1 MKNLNAIPKAL
12 LQNIEILFTDIDD
25 TITTDGQLSATAF
38 ESIWKL
44 HESGVKVIPVT
55 GRPAGWCEMI
65 ARFWPVNGIVGEN
78 GAFYF
83 QYHNR
88 QMKRWFARPEE
99 QRKKDLL
106 QLELLKKKI
115 LNEVPGCAV
124 SSDQF
129 CRLFD
134 LAIDFCEDVV
144 PLPQNKIDQIVQIFK
159 AAGAQAKVSSI
170 HVNGWFGEFD
180 KLSTTKVFLQDALQL
195 KFESAQNMI
204 AFCGDSP
211 NDEPMFGAF
220 NNSFGVANIRRFE
233 SQLKSK
239 PSYVCESHS
248 GEGFTELANA
258 IIAARADAAAK
269 K

>member
-25 TITTDGQLSATAF
+25 TITTDGQLSASAF
-38 ESIWKL
+38 ESIWSL
-44 HESGVKVIPVT
+44 QSSGVQVIPVT

-65 ARFWPVNGIVGEN
+65 ARFWPVNGVIGEN

-83 QYHNR
+83 QYQNR

-99 QRKKDLL
+99 QRKKDLI
-106 QLELLKKKI
+106 QLEHLKKKI
-115 LNEVPGCAV
+115 LNDVPGCQV

-159 AAGAQAKVSSI
+159 RSGAQATVSSI
-170 HVNGWFGEFD
+170 HVNGWFGDFD
-180 KLSTTKVFLQDALQL
+180 KLSTTKIFLENTLNL
-195 KFESAQNMI
+195 KFESAQSLM

-211 NDEPMFGAF
+211 NDEPMFEAF
-220 NNSFGVANIRRFE
+220 RNSFGVANIRRFE
-233 SQLKSK
+233 NQIKSK
-239 PSYVCESHS
+239 PSFVCESDS
-248 GEGFTELANA
+248 GKGFTELASA
-258 IIAARADAAAK
+258 IVAARTAAAK
-269 K
+269 E